1 MCVLERSNLFIVSRA
16 CVGSS
21 SRLATFFHG
30 LGRNLIKTAMLNT
43 IISVNLT
50 ASTAQLNEVIKTAM
64 LNTIIPV
71 NLTAST
77 SRLNEVIKTS
87 TLTSIPSD
95 NLTASADRGVN
106 RVQPHRFRRC

>member
-30 LGRNLIKTAMLNT
+30 LGRK
-43 IISVNLT
+43 
-50 ASTAQLNEVIKTAM
+50 VIKTSM